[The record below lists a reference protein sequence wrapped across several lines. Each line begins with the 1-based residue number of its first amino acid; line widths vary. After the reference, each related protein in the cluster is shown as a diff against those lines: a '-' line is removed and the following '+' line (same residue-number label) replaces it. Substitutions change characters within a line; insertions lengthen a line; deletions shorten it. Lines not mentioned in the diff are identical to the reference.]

1 MKKLFLILLL
11 SGTTCYAS
19 AQSKSVETLY
29 SKYIKNK
36 DFFHMNFGG
45 NFLGVANSMNLNFG
59 DMAAITKSV
68 ERVKLFKLP
77 VSGDIAKADFKDLQ
91 KGLNREN
98 FELMME
104 ASEKSNGFIMYS
116 KGRNKI
122 SDIVLLI
129 SNNKEGDY
137 MVIALEGEF
146 EAEALANAG
155 KKGTE

>member
-1 MKKLFLILLL
+1 MKKLILILLL
-11 SGTTCYAS
+11 IGTSFYAN
-19 AQSKSVETLY
+19 AQSTSVEALY

-59 DMAAITKSV
+59 DMAAITKAV

-77 VSGDIAKADFKDLQ
+77 VDGDIAKADFKSLE

-104 ASEKSNGFIMYS
+104 ASEKNNGFIMYS
-116 KGRNKI
+116 KGRKRI

-146 EAEALANAG
+146 EAEALADAG
-155 KKGTE
+155 RKGRE

>member
-1 MKKLFLILLL
+1 MKKLVLLL
-11 SGTTCYAS
+11 LFIGTSFYAD
-19 AQSKSVETLY
+19 AQSKSVEALY

-45 NFLGVANSMNLNFG
+45 NFLRVANSMNLNFG
-59 DMAAITKSV
+59 DIAAITKAV

-77 VSGDIAKADFKDLQ
+77 VGGEIAKADFKNLE

-104 ASEKSNGFIMYS
+104 ASEKNNGFIMYS
-116 KGRNKI
+116 KGGKRI

-129 SNNKEGDY
+129 SNNEDEDY

-146 EAEALANAG
+146 EAEALADAG
-155 KKGTE
+155 RKGRE